1 MKIIKVSDRYPCPG
15 PRYISLGPS
24 SGEDFKNW
32 IKKELERDKDL
43 TVDLDGTEGYG
54 SSFLE
59 EAFGGLIRD
68 GISANIVRNIKLIS
82 HEEPELIEE
91 INEYIEDEVEKQEG
105 QE

>member
-15 PRYISLGPS
+15 PRYIRLGPS

-68 GISANIVRNIKLIS
+68 GIDVNIVRNTKLIS
-82 HEEPELIEE
+82 QEEPELIEE